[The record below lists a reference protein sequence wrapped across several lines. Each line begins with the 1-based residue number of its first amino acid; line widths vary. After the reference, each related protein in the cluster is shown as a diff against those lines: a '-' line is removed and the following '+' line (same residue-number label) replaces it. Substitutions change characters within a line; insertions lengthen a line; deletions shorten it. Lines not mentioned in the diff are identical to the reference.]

1 MWQGNVLLFFTGCVD
16 SYVGRTIFNKCVC
29 GLLKDMT
36 VVLVTQQLPYVKVA
50 DQVLVM
56 QDVSTL
62 SDGGEFCDTFC
73 LLLMY

>member
-1 MWQGNVLLFFTGCVD
+1 M
-16 SYVGRTIFNKCVC
+16 C

>member
-1 MWQGNVLLFFTGCVD
+1 MYTGCVD

-29 GLLKDMT
+29 GLLKDCT

-56 QDVSTL
+56 QDVSVL
-62 SDGGEFCDTFC
+62 
-73 LLLMY
+73 

>member
-1 MWQGNVLLFFTGCVD
+1 MVPSINKPFMRKAMLFYSFMLSGCVD

-56 QDVSTL
+56 QDVSI
-62 SDGGEFCDTFC
+62 CVQP
-73 LLLMY
+73 